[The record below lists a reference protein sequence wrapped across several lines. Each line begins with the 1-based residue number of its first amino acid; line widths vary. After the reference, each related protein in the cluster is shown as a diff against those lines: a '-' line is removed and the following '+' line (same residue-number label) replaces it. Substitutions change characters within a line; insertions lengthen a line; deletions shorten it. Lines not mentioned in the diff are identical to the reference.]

1 MTLRTALAAATVA
14 VASLA
19 SATAFAQSV
28 PCNPG
33 AVPVA
38 RPVVGTAVY
47 ATPPAVTP
55 VYAPAVATTVV
66 AQPAYA
72 PQPVYVPQPG
82 YAQPAYGRPVQR
94 GFGQR
99 RALMA
104 YTSGLQA
111 RVAQAERQVRFG
123 VSRGAVAPQALQA
136 FAAQRMQ
143 LDGAVAQA
151 SQDGFLAPQEQAAL
165 EQMLAHLER
174 VDERFRAPVAPVAYN
189 NHGYGRRWR

>member
-19 SATAFAQSV
+19 SATAFAQSA

-72 PQPVYVPQPG
+72 PQPVY
-82 YAQPAYGRPVQR
+82 AQPAYGRPVQH

-111 RVAQAERQVRFG
+111 RVTQAERQVRFG

-174 VDERFRAPVAPVAYN
+174 VDERFRTPVAPVAYN
-189 NHGYGRRWR
+189 SRGYGRRWR

>member
-19 SATAFAQSV
+19 SATAFAQSA

-38 RPVVGTAVY
+38 QPVVGTAVY

-66 AQPAYA
+66 AQPGYA
-72 PQPVYVPQPG
+72 PQPVYAQPG
-82 YAQPAYGRPVQR
+82 YAQPGYGRPVQH

-174 VDERFRAPVAPVAYN
+174 VDERFRAPVAPVAYGN
-189 NHGYGRRWR
+189 GYGRRWR